1 MTALSSEIEK
11 LTTLFIGG
19 ISPGVTDDWMEKI
32 LKVVINY
39 LIFLVGK

>member
-19 ISPGVTDDWMEKI
+19 VSPGVTDDWK
-32 LKVVINY
+32 K
-39 LIFLVGK
+39 FSR